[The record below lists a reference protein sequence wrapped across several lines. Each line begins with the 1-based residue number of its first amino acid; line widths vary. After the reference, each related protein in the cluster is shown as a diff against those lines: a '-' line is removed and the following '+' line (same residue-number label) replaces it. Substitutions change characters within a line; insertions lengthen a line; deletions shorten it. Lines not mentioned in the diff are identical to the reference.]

1 MFFECYSVRR
11 QSSMEHGCFSDLNVL
26 MDHLGRRSMGAE
38 AAVFNSDKLPGDAD
52 AAGLQATL

>member
-1 MFFECYSVRR
+1 
-11 QSSMEHGCFSDLNVL
+11 MEHGCFSDLNVL